1 MIAAALDYEDQAEE
15 DKQPA
20 IESAEPAPDECIE
33 KKQICFTVKRTKNN
47 NSSDRKVT

>member
-33 KKQICFTVKRTKNN
+33 KKQIASPSSERRTIIAK
-47 NSSDRKVT
+47 